1 MSKTKSAGVD
11 HYLLE
16 GCGRCPLGGT
26 PECKVHNWEEEL
38 SYLRSIMLECNVVEE
53 IKWGVPCY
61 TYDGANLFILSA
73 FKDYCS
79 ISFFKGALLKDTSD
93 ILVKQGEN
101 TQAARLLKF
110 TDISSITKL
119 EADIKAYIQE
129 AIDVEKAG
137 LKYEYKQNPEP
148 MPAELKERL
157 DDDPS
162 FKNAFYALTPGRQRS
177 YIIYIGQAKQSKT
190 RYARVEK
197 CMPKVFLG
205 KGWNEY

>member
-1 MSKTKSAGVD
+1 MSESKNAGVD

-38 SYLRSIMLECNVVEE
+38 VYLRSIILECDVKEE

-61 TYDGANLFILSA
+61 TYNGSNLFILSA
-73 FKDYCS
+73 FKEYCS
-79 ISFFKGALLKDTSD
+79 ISFFKGALLKDASN

-101 TQAARLLKF
+101 TQAGRLLKF
-110 TDISSITKL
+110 TDVASISQVES
-119 EADIKAYIQE
+119 DIKAYIQE
-129 AIDVEKAG
+129 AIAIEKAG

-148 MPAELKERL
+148 MPSELQERL
-157 DDDPS
+157 EDDPS

-190 RYARVEK
+190 RHARVEK

>member
-1 MSKTKSAGVD
+1 MSERNKAGVD

-26 PECKVHNWEEEL
+26 PKCKVHNWEEEL
-38 SYLRSIMLECNVVEE
+38 AYLRSIILECDVVEE
-53 IKWGVPCY
+53 VKWGVPCY
-61 TYDGANLFILSA
+61 TYNGSNLFILSA

-79 ISFFKGALLKDTSD
+79 ISFFKGALLMDRSN

-110 TDISSITKL
+110 TNVTSITKV
-119 EADIKAYIQE
+119 ESDIKAYIQE
-129 AIDVEKAG
+129 AIEIEKAG
-137 LKYEYKQNPEP
+137 LKFEYKNNPEP
-148 MPAELKERL
+148 MPEELKERL
-157 DDDPS
+157 DEDPS
-162 FKNAFYALTPGRQRS
+162 FRNAYYSLTPGRQRS

-190 RYARVEK
+190 RYSRVEK
-197 CMPKVFLG
+197 CIPKVFLG